1 MCSSDLNLKKQIPN
15 IKDVIFKN
23 ADFNSLPLDKIKN
36 YVIYCDIP
44 YRGTTKYATETFP
57 YEEFYEW
64 VKKASVNNTVLISEY
79 SMPDE
84 FECIWQKEVKT
95 LLDSNKDKND
105 DKNIRVEKLFTY
117 KNR

>member
-1 MCSSDLNLKKQIPN
+1 
-15 IKDVIFKN
+15 
-23 ADFNSLPLDKIKN
+23 
-36 YVIYCDIP
+36 
-44 YRGTTKYATETFP
+44 
-57 YEEFYEW
+57 
-64 VKKASVNNTVLISEY
+64 
-79 SMPDE
+79 MPDE